1 MEVIHTKARTKDH
14 TKARTKNHTKAQV
27 TTAVT
32 VAAMAAAAAAVLAV
46 ADEIENN
53 FAAKKKYTLNIT
65 SDFLLNPSALYEAG
79 GFL

>member
-1 MEVIHTKARTKDH
+1 MEDIH
-14 TKARTKNHTKAQV
+14 TKARTKNHTKAHTKNHTKAQV
-27 TTAVT
+27 TAAVT
-32 VAAMAAAAAAVLAV
+32 VAVIAAAAAVLAV

-65 SDFLLNPSALYEAG
+65 SDSLLNPSALYEAG